1 VKQARPSRTNSN
13 YGPGSVG
20 WKINRESVVLLGGAR
35 AVLMQLAHPLV
46 AMGVSTHS
54 NYMTDPFGRAERT
67 FVLGEILTF
76 GSLEKARQAAR
87 SINRK
92 HLHVHGELPMD
103 AGVFS
108 KGTRFDARNPEQL
121 LWVHATL
128 IDTWLLCY
136 NLFIGSLTPAEQD
149 TYYQQSKEVAHLLG
163 LLPDK
168 MPNTIDDLR
177 QYVYDMVHSDRLVAT
192 PQARQLAH
200 QVLFPPV
207 HAIFTPLLHLNLQ
220 VTCALLPQPIR
231 EIYGMEWN
239 TRRQVIFDLS
249 ARGMRTII
257 PRLPL
262 YLRELPIT
270 RRLMWETTIHPTT
283 QDQVKRFGK

>member
-1 VKQARPSRTNSN
+1 MKQARPSRTNGN
-13 YGPGSVG
+13 YGPGSIG

-46 AMGVSTHS
+46 AMGVSAHS
-54 NYMTDPFGRAERT
+54 DYMTDPFGRAERT

-76 GSLEKARQAAR
+76 GSLEKACQAAR

-149 TYYQQSKEVAHLLG
+149 TYYQESKEVAHLLG

-168 MPNTIDDLR
+168 MPNTVDDLR

-207 HAIFTPLLHLNLQ
+207 HTIFRPLLHLNLQ

>member
-1 VKQARPSRTNSN
+1 MKQARPSRTNGN
-13 YGPGSVG
+13 YGPGSIG

-35 AVLMQLAHPLV
+35 AVLMQLAHPLI
-46 AMGVSTHS
+46 AMGVSAHS
-54 NYMTDPFGRAERT
+54 DYMTDPFGRAERT

-168 MPNTIDDLR
+168 MPNTVDDLR

-207 HAIFTPLLHLNLQ
+207 HTIFRPLLHLNLQ

-257 PRLPL
+257 PLLPL